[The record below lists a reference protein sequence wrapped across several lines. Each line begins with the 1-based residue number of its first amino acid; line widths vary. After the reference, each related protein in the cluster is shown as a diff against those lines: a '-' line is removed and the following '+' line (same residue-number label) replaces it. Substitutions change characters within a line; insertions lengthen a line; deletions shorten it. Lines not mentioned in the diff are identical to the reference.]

1 MGAGG
6 LFFELLGLKF
16 HDCFVFQ
23 KQYTLLMCSARNNR
37 LEVVNFLL
45 DNLDRV
51 DLDAV
56 DMDHQTAL
64 HHAAL
69 GGHIE
74 IVQKLVH
81 VGANP
86 TTVDKVIVTITDPLY
101 GSIRLMGGF
110 QGMFRGKI
118 FAALKSQYSHKSY
131 FTY

>member
-1 MGAGG
+1 
-6 LFFELLGLKF
+6 
-16 HDCFVFQ
+16 
-23 KQYTLLMCSARNNR
+23 MCAARNNR

-56 DMDHQTAL
+56 DIDHQTAL

-86 TTVDKVIVTITDPLY
+86 TTVDKVMLFEICIALTYLAKLYYLEANFLQVTAQ
-101 GSIRLMGGF
+101 F
-110 QGMFRGKI
+110 Q
-118 FAALKSQYSHKSY
+118 S
-131 FTY
+131 